1 MLSFPAPYKGWA
13 RKMRLSANP
22 VTDNLTE
29 VLCKIQDFTV
39 QRHRVLMAN
48 LAGASDPG
56 YCPLDLPV
64 EEFAAIMDMAVTE
77 HTRSSRLLFCD
88 SKNVKFGP
96 AITCSAQPVLDS
108 HAADLLVKNKNEYI
122 EHQLSKLSENTLNQK
137 IAAELLKIKQ
147 GIPNTLN
154 AIQL

>member
-1 MLSFPAPYKGWA
+1 
-13 RKMRLSANP
+13 MRLSTP

-29 VLCKIQDFTV
+29 VLSKIQDFTI

-56 YCPLDLPV
+56 YRPLDLPV
-64 EEFAAIMDMAVTE
+64 EEFAVIMDMAVTE

-88 SKNVKFGP
+88 SNNVKFGP
-96 AITCSAQPVLDS
+96 AITCSAQPVLDN
-108 HAADLLVKNKNEYI
+108 HAAELLARDKNEYI
-122 EHQLSKLSENTLNQK
+122 EHQLTKLSENTLNQK
-137 IAAELLKIKQ
+137 IAVELLKIKQ

-154 AIQL
+154 ALQL